1 MHDAVFKYHQVKQYW
16 LTKLINVGLS
26 SCGLR
31 RRVIGGHKMAKKVCI
46 FFSSSN
52 QLVSGL
58 KMARKI
64 ESNKERLDVD
74 DIANDRQKNSQLIET
89 RVVTRLESPV
99 SISSLFLIILRLML
113 VQYLMEN
120 LHDSLIIPI
129 S

>member
-1 MHDAVFKYHQVKQYW
+1 
-16 LTKLINVGLS
+16 
-26 SCGLR
+26 
-31 RRVIGGHKMAKKVCI
+31 MAKKVCI

-58 KMARKI
+58 TMARKI